1 MSSLK
6 GTKTEKNLLAAFAGE
21 SQARNRYVFAAKVA
35 KKEGYVQIS
44 AFFKETAENEERHAK
59 SFFKFLEGGKIEIVS
74 TYPAGVTGTTVEN
87 LEEAIAGENE
97 EWSILYPLA
106 AKTAQD
112 EGFPEVAALFKS
124 IAKVEQAH
132 EERYKKLLHN
142 IQTGSVFKKETTV
155 KWKCRKCGY
164 IHEGKEALNV
174 CPACS
179 HPKAHFEVFLENY

>member
-6 GTKTEKNLLAAFAGE
+6 GSKTEKNLLAAFAGE
-21 SQARNRYVFAAKVA
+21 SQARNRYIFAAKVA
-35 KKEGYVQIS
+35 KKEGYEQIS
-44 AFFKETAENEERHAK
+44 AFFTETAENEERHAK
-59 SFFKFLEGGKIEIVS
+59 SFFKFLEGGKVEIVS
-74 TYPAGVTGTTVEN
+74 TYPAGFTGDTIQNLKEAVE
-87 LEEAIAGENE
+87 GEYE

-106 AKTAQD
+106 AKTAAD
-112 EGFPEVAALFKS
+112 EGFPEIASLFKA

-132 EERYKKLLHN
+132 EARYKKLLDN
-142 IQTGSVFKKETTV
+142 IQNGTVFKRDHIA

-179 HPKAHFEVFLENY
+179 HPKAHFELFIENY